1 MNDAPSPQALRVDAP
16 VEAYARVRGVGKTF
30 PLPKKQTLR
39 ALNNVTFDIAR
50 GELVAVV
57 GPSGCGK
64 STLLRIIAGLET
76 PDAGSVTI
84 GGDPPA
90 ALTAQHRL
98 GVAFQDHAL
107 LPWLTVAGNIALPWR
122 LASLAPDPS
131 RIDELARMVGLADFL
146 HVTPRQLSGGMR
158 QRVSIARALALS
170 PSLLLLDEPFGA
182 LDLVTRR
189 ALNQEMQSLWAS
201 LGTTTLLITH
211 SVEEAVQLADRV
223 LVMAARPGR
232 IHDEFAVELPRPRDR
247 ALTNSLR
254 FMQLVQTV
262 TASLDD
268 ASAASAASGTE
279 AASPVSAPQP
289 GGER

>member
-1 MNDAPSPQALRVDAP
+1 VNDRPVADALRTDAP
-16 VEAYARVRGVGKTF
+16 VAAYARVAGVDKTF
-30 PLPKKQTLR
+30 GLPQKRTLH
-39 ALNNVTFDIAR
+39 ALSGITFDIAR

-76 PDAGSVTI
+76 ADAGTVTI
-84 GGDPPA
+84 GGDSPA
-90 ALTAQHRL
+90 ALTARHRL

-107 LPWLTVAGNIALPWR
+107 LPWLSVAGNIALPWR
-122 LASLAPDPS
+122 LASLPADTT
-131 RIDELARMVGLADFL
+131 RVAELARMVGLTDFL

-158 QRVSIARALALS
+158 QRVSIARALALE

-189 ALNQEMQSLWAS
+189 TLNQEMQSLWAS

-211 SVEEAVQLADRV
+211 SVDEAVQLADRV

-232 IHDEFAVELPRPRDR
+232 IHAGFAIDLPRPRDR
-247 ALTNSLR
+247 ALTNSLP
-254 FMQLVQTV
+254 FMQLVQAV
-262 TASLDD
+262 SASLDE
-268 ASAASAASGTE
+268 ASSLSGTPE
-279 AASPVSAPQP
+279 AAEP
-289 GGER
+289 